1 MQMQLASSHAFPEP
15 LLAAMPQLREK
26 PHLGLSS
33 KNPALHQ
40 VHEVCNSTT
49 ALGFRAALHL
59 ERIRSRYTGKERD
72 TESGND
78 YFGARYYA
86 SSMGRWL
93 SPDWSGAQVPVPY
106 ANLSDPQS
114 LNLYA
119 YVRNNPLFLT
129 DPDGHG
135 WWGDFWKGLSN
146 ATWRPLVT
154 MVEHPIITGKAI
166 GNSVAHPIATYH
178 ALKSGVVTTTQQV
191 MTGNGEAIGVAVG
204 TVGMALIPGAGEAGE
219 AAEGASDL
227 AKIGELGEAAGDS
240 GSLLDL
246 NKSLASQEQMGQL
259 AAGEGTPI
267 AGAGTGTA
275 LRDADRLAAQYG
287 GEAGDWQKVASGNY
301 NPGGAKGGGFETH
314 AYQNSKTGQVVEMK
328 SKMQ

>member
-1 MQMQLASSHAFPEP
+1 MTTFAVYTEEHAQF
-15 LLAAMPQLREK
+15 
-26 PHLGLSS
+26 
-33 KNPALHQ
+33 
-40 VHEVCNSTT
+40 
-49 ALGFRAALHL
+49 
-59 ERIRSRYTGKERD
+59 RSRSTGKERD
-72 TESGND
+72 SESGND

-119 YVRNNPLFLT
+119 YVRNNPLGIY

-135 WWGDFWKGLSN
+135 WWKDFFNGLAN
-146 ATWRPLVT
+146 ATYRPIVT
-154 MVEHPIITGKAI
+154 MVEHPILTGKAI
-166 GNSVAHPIATYH
+166 GNSVAHPVATYH
-178 ALKSGVVTTTQQV
+178 ALKNSTVTISQQV
-191 MTGNGEAIGVAVG
+191 MAGDGTAIGTVVG
-204 TVGMALIPGAGEAGE
+204 TGLMLAIPGAGEAGE
-219 AAEGASDL
+219 AADAASDL
-227 AKIGELGEAAGDS
+227 SKLGELGEAAGDS

-246 NKSLASQEQMGQL
+246 NKSLASQEQMGEL
-259 AAGEGTPI
+259 AAGKGTPI

-287 GEAGDWQKVASGNY
+287 GQPGDWQKVASGNY